1 MQQQQFID
9 LQISSTCFGQF
20 CAHLQERKT
29 VLYSMWYN
37 VSRLLSVGGLE
48 SGGTDCVFGVKD
60 VARLSI
66 LHTEH
71 TVRAVAIQASDRQQ
85 SGDIIPH
92 ALNHSLALL
101 RMGKELPETC

>member
-1 MQQQQFID
+1 MI
-9 LQISSTCFGQF
+9 
-20 CAHLQERKT
+20 
-29 VLYSMWYN
+29 YSMRYN
-37 VSRLLSVGGLE
+37 VPRLLSVGGLDCN
-48 SGGTDCVFGVKD
+48 GTDCVFGVKD